1 MGRKRL
7 QPEQARQK
15 PLRIRL
21 SAEERRL
28 VDEAAEAEG
37 HRSTSAWARRTL
49 LTQASRC
56 RIQGRTRM
64 ARFWCVN
71 FDAEEVLQHGLQ
83 HDFWAMQYQYSHGGH
98 VYQGSPNQL
107 HSTTKHL
114 KAVVEVEAGDWLVAY
129 LKPKTFYAVGEVI
142 VPRQRAGQR
151 GHPVH
156 EDSIERTVSEQTHRF
171 LDGIVRYTE
180 TRVYYDD
187 FTDPWVL
194 SGINSY
200 SEQRENWKYPQRI
213 DVRQWEDKCA
223 GVQVDGLAEAVA
235 FPLYRLAVFEI
246 PASFFEI
253 IRAGLRS

>member
-1 MGRKRL
+1 
-7 QPEQARQK
+7 
-15 PLRIRL
+15 
-21 SAEERRL
+21 
-28 VDEAAEAEG
+28 
-37 HRSTSAWARRTL
+37 
-49 LTQASRC
+49 
-56 RIQGRTRM
+56 M

-71 FDAEEVLQHGLQ
+71 FDAEEVLQHGLTEN
-83 HDFWAMQYQYSHGGH
+83 FWAMQYQYSHGGH

-142 VPRQRAGQR
+142 EPRQRAWQR
-151 GHPVH
+151 GHQVH
-156 EDSIERTVSEQTHRF
+156 EDSIERTVTDQTHRF

-194 SGINSY
+194 SGMNSY
-200 SEQRENWKYPQRI
+200 SEQREDWKYPQRI
-213 DVRQWEDKCA
+213 DVREWEDKCA

-246 PASFFEI
+246 PNSFFEI
-253 IRAGLRS
+253 IRARLLS